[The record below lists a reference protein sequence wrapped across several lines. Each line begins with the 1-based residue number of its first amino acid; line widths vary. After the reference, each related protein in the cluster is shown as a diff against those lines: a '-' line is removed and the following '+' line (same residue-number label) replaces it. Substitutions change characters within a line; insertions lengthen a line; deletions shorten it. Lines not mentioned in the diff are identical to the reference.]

1 MNDARDARK
10 AVKDKDMAKADDQEQ
25 HKDKEKDKDKDK
37 DKERGPSARE
47 VKVIE
52 LDLGH
57 RSGSAT
63 LRLAADRK
71 RLHIELA
78 ADPKGLD
85 KTGVNGLID
94 ALKKV
99 RDKMDR

>member
-1 MNDARDARK
+1 MKDPQDGKTPIKDTDMPK
-10 AVKDKDMAKADDQEQ
+10 ASDQEKQKDKDRA
-25 HKDKEKDKDKDK
+25 
-37 DKERGPSARE
+37 PSARD
-47 VKVIE
+47 VKVFA

-71 RLHIELA
+71 RLQIELA
-78 ADPKGLD
+78 VDAKGLD
-85 KTGVNGLID
+85 KTGVNGLVD
-94 ALKKV
+94 ALKKL

>member
-1 MNDARDARK
+1 MKDAQDSK
-10 AVKDKDMAKADDQEQ
+10 KPGKDYDVAKAED
-25 HKDKEKDKDKDK
+25 KGKEKDKA
-37 DKERGPSARE
+37 PSARE
-47 VKVIE
+47 EKVLA

-71 RLHIELA
+71 RLQIELA
-78 ADPKGLD
+78 VDAKGLD
-85 KTGVNGLID
+85 KTGVNGLVD
-94 ALKKV
+94 ALKRL

>member
-1 MNDARDARK
+1 MKDTQDSK
-10 AVKDKDMAKADDQEQ
+10 KPGKDKDMAKAED
-25 HKDKEKDKDKDK
+25 KGKEKDKA
-37 DKERGPSARE
+37 PSARE
-47 VKVIE
+47 EKVLA

-71 RLHIELA
+71 RLQIELA

>member
-1 MNDARDARK
+1 MKDAHDDK
-10 AVKDKDMAKADDQEQ
+10 HPGKDKDMPKTED
-25 HKDKEKDKDKDK
+25 KGKGNDKEKDKS
-37 DKERGPSARE
+37 PSAQE
-47 VKVIE
+47 EKVLA

-71 RLHIELA
+71 RLQVELA
-78 ADPKGLD
+78 IDPKGLD

-94 ALKKV
+94 ALKKL

>member
-1 MNDARDARK
+1 MKDAQDSKKPGKDND
-10 AVKDKDMAKADDQEQ
+10 VAKAED
-25 HKDKEKDKDKDK
+25 KGKEKDKDKDK
-37 DKERGPSARE
+37 APSARE
-47 VKVIE
+47 EKVLA

-71 RLHIELA
+71 RLQIELA
-78 ADPKGLD
+78 VDAKGLD
-85 KTGVNGLID
+85 KTGVNGLVD
-94 ALKKV
+94 ALKKL

>member
-1 MNDARDARK
+1 MKHAQDSK
-10 AVKDKDMAKADDQEQ
+10 KPGKDKDMAKAED
-25 HKDKEKDKDKDK
+25 KGKGNDKEKDKA
-37 DKERGPSARE
+37 PSARE
-47 VKVIE
+47 EKVLA

-71 RLHIELA
+71 RLQVELA
-78 ADPKGLD
+78 VDAKGLD

-94 ALKKV
+94 ALKKL

>member
-1 MNDARDARK
+1 M
-10 AVKDKDMAKADDQEQ
+10 KDVQDSKKPGKDTDMAKAEDKDEG
-25 HKDKEKDKDKDK
+25 KDKGKGKEKE
-37 DKERGPSARE
+37 KEKAPSERE
-47 VKVIE
+47 EKVLA

-71 RLHIELA
+71 RLLLEIA

>member
-1 MNDARDARK
+1 
-10 AVKDKDMAKADDQEQ
+10 
-25 HKDKEKDKDKDK
+25 
-37 DKERGPSARE
+37 

>member
-1 MNDARDARK
+1 MKDAHDSK
-10 AVKDKDMAKADDQEQ
+10 KPGKDKDMAKDD
-25 HKDKEKDKDKDK
+25 DKGKDKDKDK
-37 DKERGPSARE
+37 GTDKDKDKAASARE
-47 VKVIE
+47 ARVVE
-52 LDLGH
+52 LDLGP

-71 RLHIELA
+71 RLQIEFVVNA
-78 ADPKGLD
+78 KGLD

>member
-1 MNDARDARK
+1 MKDAQDTK
-10 AVKDKDMAKADDQEQ
+10 NPGKDKDMAKAED
-25 HKDKEKDKDKDK
+25 KGKEKDKA
-37 DKERGPSARE
+37 PSARE
-47 VKVIE
+47 EKVLA

-71 RLHIELA
+71 RLQVELA

>member
-1 MNDARDARK
+1 MKDAQDSK
-10 AVKDKDMAKADDQEQ
+10 KPGKDTDMAKAE
-25 HKDKEKDKDKDK
+25 DKGKDKDKDK
-37 DKERGPSARE
+37 APSARE
-47 VKVIE
+47 EKVLA

-71 RLHIELA
+71 RLQIELA
-78 ADPKGLD
+78 VDAKGLD
-85 KTGVNGLID
+85 KTGVNGLVD
-94 ALKKV
+94 ALKKL